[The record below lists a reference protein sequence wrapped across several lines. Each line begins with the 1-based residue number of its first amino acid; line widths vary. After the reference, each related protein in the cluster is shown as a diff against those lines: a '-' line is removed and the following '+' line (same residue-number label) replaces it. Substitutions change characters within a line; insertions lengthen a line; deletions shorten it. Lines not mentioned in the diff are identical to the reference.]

1 MTAER
6 RVMPWELTL
15 QEFIGPYLVHLDEE
29 LSAFR
34 HNAIS
39 NSEAKIRA
47 AKRSRYD
54 PIDWSYRPDLV
65 LLIERKGAVRG
76 MLVEDAQTGERLA
89 GVHYGLPVVFAAH
102 RGRGIGAEI
111 VARAT
116 AGPDLILK
124 PTSYSESGFGARL
137 GAHRLL
143 VERALAEHLDV
154 PAKVREAYTASPD
167 GLRLKAPWTIAEQNA
182 LALDWAGAQII
193 SPTRKPAQ
201 PMGPVVVTEA
211 VRGRADRLFALA
223 DGVAK
228 KYDEARMGGD
238 NPMPIFDV
246 RYDET
251 VVIEKAAQV
260 EAETAAEAIEKARA
274 GDTIFGSERDLRM
287 REVTDRTVTD
297 EPRQLPE
304 EPAAE
309 PDEGLEP

>member
-1 MTAER
+1 MSTER
-6 RVMPWELTL
+6 RIMPWEMTL
-15 QEFIGPYLVHLDEE
+15 QDFLGPNVVYLDGA

-34 HNAIS
+34 HNAIAQ
-39 NSEAKIRA
+39 SEAKIRA
-47 AKRSRYD
+47 AKASRYD
-54 PIDWSYRPDLV
+54 RVDWSYRPDLV
-65 LLIERKGAVRG
+65 LLIERKGSVRG
-76 MLVEDAQTGERLA
+76 MLVEDAETGERLA
-89 GVHYGLPVVFAAH
+89 GVHCGLPVVFSEH

-154 PAKVREAYTASPD
+154 PAKVSEAYEATPD

-182 LALDWAGAQII
+182 LALDWAAAQPFGMPRR
-193 SPTRKPAQ
+193 SAPAQ
-201 PMGPVVVTEA
+201 PVVVTEA
-211 VRGRADRLFALA
+211 VRGRVDQLFALA

-238 NPMPIFDV
+238 DPMPIFDV

-260 EAETAAEAIEKARA
+260 EAETAAEAAEKARA
-274 GDTIFGSERDLRM
+274 GDTIFGSERDLRT
-287 REVTDRTVTD
+287 REVTDRAVT
-297 EPRQLPE
+297 EAPRQLPE
-304 EPAAE
+304 EPAVE
-309 PDEGLEP
+309 PDEGFEP